1 MNKKGCD
8 RKMRLYYN
16 VHIITKKGGEK
27 MKRPFE
33 EIPLG
38 KEAEEVGR
46 LGEEKRLAK
55 EMDRAAN
62 NIAIMVSEEI
72 SLIFK
77 TLIAYIAVSMLYN
90 VACLFMLVSI
100 VSKL

>member
-1 MNKKGCD
+1 
-8 RKMRLYYN
+8 
-16 VHIITKKGGEK
+16 

-33 EIPLG
+33 KTPLG
-38 KEAEEVGR
+38 NEAAEVGR
-46 LGEEKRLAK
+46 LGEEKRLTK